1 MNVNVHFTDAS
12 KRQMN
17 SSFSNLKRATYSG
30 AWNMINRL
38 AMFTA
43 GSASRAAR
51 ISVRKREMVT
61 AKNSMEL
68 RQLGGKYAVKCYRE
82 LRVSR
87 KTDETTRNIT
97 WATTNDKDRAEL
109 LRVIRFRGLAKA
121 SWGSIMQKMG
131 LAGGKMS
138 ASIRGLAANVWP
150 VARGV
155 TWVKF
160 QKTSPM
166 SIEFVNRLR
175 YMEKIQPSILSDA
188 ITTAQ
193 ARMMGSEK
201 ATMEK
206 AQRAAWNKAA

>member
-1 MNVNVHFTDAS
+1 MNVDIHFTDAS
-12 KRQMN
+12 KAGMN
-17 SSFSNLKRATYSG
+17 RAFSNLKRATYSG
-30 AWNMINRL
+30 AWNMINRV

-87 KTDETTRNIT
+87 KTDDTTRKIT
-97 WATTNDKDRAEL
+97 WATTNDPQQAEL
-109 LRVIRFRGLAKA
+109 LRAIRFRGLAKA

-175 YMEKIQPSILSDA
+175 YMAKIQPSILSDA

-206 AQRAAWNKAA
+206 AQKAAWNKAA

>member
-1 MNVNVHFTDAS
+1 MKVDIHFTDAS
-12 KRQMN
+12 KAQMN
-17 SSFSNLKRATYSG
+17 RAFSNLKRATYSG

-38 AMFTA
+38 AMYTA

-61 AKNSMEL
+61 AKGKMEL

-82 LRVSR
+82 LRTSR
-87 KTDETTRNIT
+87 KTEDTTRKIT
-97 WATTNDKDRAEL
+97 WATTNSKEQAEL

-131 LAGGKMS
+131 LAAGGMS
-138 ASIRGLAANVWP
+138 AAIRGLAANVWP

-155 TWVKF
+155 TWVRFDK
-160 QKTSPM
+160 PL

-175 YMEKIQPSILSDA
+175 YMAKIQPTILSDA

-193 ARMMGSEK
+193 TRMMGSERAK
-201 ATMEK
+201 MDKVQT
-206 AQRAAWNKAA
+206 AAWNKAA